1 MEFTSLT
8 DLVMAVFDEIRDRN
22 TRPVKDPVPLS
33 SPFHHYL
40 EKKFGI
46 REEKVPELMAMLKNA
61 KMIFGL
67 NLAGSEQS
75 SSGSLVGYVITRGD
89 VIQQA
94 RKRAE
99 EALEK
104 LYTDEFHRKISS
116 EKIITELRPK
126 RDEYANTP
134 LGITAN
140 MVSLLIHF
148 QSLLE
153 RNILQYS
160 DKIKEKLLAEELDK
174 GGPVNSYL
182 GIGAAPSQSRSA
194 VPASAQKKAAAPA
207 PEEIQKKSRDSA
219 KYEDLRNHTG
229 SDSPEKTLKLY
240 GIEFYTRVCFR
251 DYQFAHM
258 QKLVE
263 DGYIS
268 KSHDLKT
275 VKVHLE
281 KERMNSDKD
290 LRLIDYAAD
299 INSLMKCLNEKL
311 KKTTT

>member
-1 MEFTSLT
+1 MEYASLT
-8 DLVMAVFDEIRDRN
+8 DLVMAVFEEIKDRN

-40 EKKFGI
+40 AKKFGI
-46 REEKVPELMAMLKNA
+46 KEEKVPDLMNILKNA
-61 KMIFGL
+61 KMIFAL
-67 NLAGSEQS
+67 TLAGSEHS
-75 SSGSLVGYVITRGD
+75 AAGSLVGYVITRGD

-94 RKRAE
+94 RKRSE

-104 LYTDEFHRKISS
+104 LYTDDFHRKIPS
-116 EKIITELRPK
+116 EKIISEFRSK

-160 DKIKEKLLAEELDK
+160 DKIKEKLLNEEIEKKGPLD
-174 GGPVNSYL
+174 NYL
-182 GIGAAPSQSRSA
+182 AGVTDPTL
-194 VPASAQKKAAAPA
+194 KKATLKT
-207 PEEIQKKSRDSA
+207 PESARQNDEQRRAKDSA
-219 KYEDLRNHTG
+219 KYEELRIHSG
-229 SDSPEKTLKLY
+229 GDSPEKTLKLY

-251 DYQFAHM
+251 DYQFSHM

-263 DGYIS
+263 DGYIE

-275 VKVHLE
+275 VKTLLE

-290 LRLIDYAAD
+290 LRLIDYASD
-299 INSLMKCLNEKL
+299 INKLMKCLNDRL
-311 KKTTT
+311 KKLNA